1 MSVVFWD
8 DFLNWEARRILV
20 DRRGAHVVG
29 TGTIEIRP
37 AEVPAFGDDDVLVKM
52 LYCAVCGSDLHFYQ
66 YGETE
71 FPGVLPF
78 ILWHEPSGEV
88 AAMV

>member
-1 MSVVFWD
+1 MKAAVFHE
-8 DFLNWEARRILV
+8 LGKPLAVENVAKPQA
-20 DRRGAHVVG
+20 GPG
-29 TGTIEIRP
+29 EI
-37 AEVPAFGDDDVLVKM
+37 VLKVH
-52 LYCAVCGSDLHFYQ
+52 YCGVCGSDLHFYQ